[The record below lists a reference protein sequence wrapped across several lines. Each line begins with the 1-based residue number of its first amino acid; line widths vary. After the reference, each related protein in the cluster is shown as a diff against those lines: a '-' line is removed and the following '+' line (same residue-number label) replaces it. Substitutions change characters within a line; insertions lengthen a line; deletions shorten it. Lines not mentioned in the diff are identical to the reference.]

1 VTMLNTLPR
10 PDTIALLDVEPELGR
25 LLTPQRAEE
34 ARAEL
39 VARVATVRAG
49 PWADRRVGAVAAE
62 HVGLLLVDGVLARE
76 TVLADIVS
84 THLLGP
90 GDVARPWAS
99 TTQDELVPAA
109 SRWTAVTDTRVA
121 LLDQRL
127 AMVLGRF
134 PEVNAMLID
143 RLAEQMGRMAVAQAI
158 GRLTGVDRR
167 LLALFWHLAERW
179 GRVTRD
185 GIVVPL
191 VLPHNVLA
199 DLVGARRPTVSTA
212 LQRLM
217 TSGEVVRRSDRTWL
231 LTGTPVGRPTPD
243 ATRVVAHRYRRAA
256 PPRRSPGAD
265 LFRGAERRG

>member
-1 VTMLNTLPR
+1 MISTAPH
-10 PDTIALLDVEPELGR
+10 PDTIALLDFEPALGR
-25 LLTPQRAEE
+25 LLNPERAQRA
-34 ARAEL
+34 RSEL
-39 VARVATVRAG
+39 VARVTTLPAG
-49 PWADRRVGAVAAE
+49 PWADRRACGVATE
-62 HVGLLLVDGVLARE
+62 HVGLLVVDGVLARE

-90 GDVARPWAS
+90 GDVARPWTSPA
-99 TTQDELVPAA
+99 QDELVPAA

-121 LLDQRL
+121 LLDRRL
-127 AMVLGRF
+127 AMALGRY

-179 GRVTRD
+179 GRVTPD

-212 LQRLM
+212 LRRLM
-217 TSGEVVRRSDRTWL
+217 TSGRVVRRADRTWL
-231 LTGTPVGRPTPD
+231 LTGAPVGRPTAD
-243 ATRVVAHRYRRAA
+243 ANRVVVHRYRRPA
-256 PPRRSPGAD
+256 PPRRSSRTD
-265 LFRGAERRG
+265 LYRESEARG